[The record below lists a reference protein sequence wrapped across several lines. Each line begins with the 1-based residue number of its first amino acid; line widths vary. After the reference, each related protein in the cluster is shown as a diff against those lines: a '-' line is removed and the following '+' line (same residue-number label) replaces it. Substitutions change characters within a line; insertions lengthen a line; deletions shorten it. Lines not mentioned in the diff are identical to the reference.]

1 MKVGTNVAIIFRFIW
16 YKDNGK
22 EGGEKKLNK
31 EEENLLVSTDTEN
44 QSPGE
49 NTSTPTQRLIFDGVD
64 LVRPVT
70 PDGNVTVSV
79 MSPRREQIQF
89 ERRSTKEPLERV
101 AFVGQSIQPL
111 ETYSSDIQK
120 LNGNV
125 GKHPRDER

>member
-1 MKVGTNVAIIFRFIW
+1 MVREVELNR
-16 YKDNGK
+16 
-22 EGGEKKLNK
+22 EKTC
-31 EEENLLVSTDTEN
+31 VSTDTEN

-49 NTSTPTQRLIFDGVD
+49 NFNTPSQRLIFDGVD

-89 ERRSTKEPLERV
+89 ELRSTKEPMEKM

-120 LNGNV
+120 LNGNM